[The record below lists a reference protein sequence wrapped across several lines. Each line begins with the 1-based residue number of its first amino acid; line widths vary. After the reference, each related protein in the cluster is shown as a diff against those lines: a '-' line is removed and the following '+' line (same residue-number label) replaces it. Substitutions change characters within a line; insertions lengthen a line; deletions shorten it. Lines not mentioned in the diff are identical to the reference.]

1 MLNKLQIF
9 INLTKNE
16 VIGVILCGKWGILDI
31 FGRKMTI
38 LAQIGS
44 ILLKISRI
52 CDILWVIIEEIGVFC
67 HCGGGCDHV
76 GSGLLWNRD
85 LNIIRRAL
93 W

>member
-16 VIGVILCGKWGILDI
+16 VIGVILCRKWGILDI

>member
-1 MLNKLQIF
+1 MLNKLQIL
-9 INLTKNE
+9 INLTENE
-16 VIGVILCGKWGILDI
+16 VIWVILGGKWGILDI
-31 FGRKMTI
+31 LGGKMAI

-44 ILLKISRI
+44 ILLKISKI
-52 CDILWVIIEEIGVFC
+52 GGILGVIIEEIGVFC